1 MTATDKRPAPP
12 EEPQE
17 RERRALRIS
26 WVDLFL
32 WGIRIAAILVILFG
46 LIGSISSFVAG
57 EGLSAEGWRDL
68 VVSSLAQGAM
78 YGLLA
83 LGYSMVYGVLGFIN
97 FAHGEVFMSGTMVG
111 FIAANWLFEN
121 GVWNSNPFLS
131 MFLVLI
137 VAMITSTLV
146 AVIVERIAY
155 KPLRGSPRL
164 IPLITSIGMSFLL
177 QYTFAGLFGT
187 GFNTYPQPPEIIAG
201 SVQIFGIDIRS
212 TQLTVII
219 IAVLS
224 MIGLW
229 YFVTRTKAGRAMR
242 AVAEDKEIAGLMGI
256 NVDRTIV
263 LVFTVGGAMAG
274 VAAMMWSL
282 LFRSVNFF
290 SGFLPGV
297 KAFTAAVLGGI
308 GNIAGAMGGGVLLGL
323 FEGVGP
329 LLILGGLGIP
339 GASQLKDAV
348 AFVAL
353 VLVLIFRPSGLFGER
368 LGSEDRV

>member
-1 MTATDKRPAPP
+1 MTAVDERAAPP
-12 EEPQE
+12 EPPVE
-17 RERRALRIS
+17 RERRALRLS

-32 WGIRIAAILVILFG
+32 WGIRVAAIIVIVFG
-46 LIGSISSFVAG
+46 LIGSISKFAAG
-57 EGLSAEGWRDL
+57 EGLTLEGWRDL
-68 VVSSLAQGAM
+68 IVSSIAQGAM

-97 FAHGEVFMSGTMVG
+97 FAHGEVFMSGTLVG
-111 FIAANWLFEN
+111 FIAANWLFDN
-121 GVWNSNPFLS
+121 GVWEANPFLA

-137 VAMITSTLV
+137 SAMLTSTIV
-146 AVIVERIAY
+146 AVLVERIAY
-155 KPLRGSPRL
+155 RPLRGAPRL
-164 IPLITSIGMSFLL
+164 IPLITSIGMSFFL
-177 QYTFAGLFGT
+177 QYSFAGLFGV
-187 GFNTYPQPPEIIAG
+187 GFNTYPPPPDVISG
-201 SVQIFGIDIRS
+201 TVSLFGLQVRT

-219 IAVLS
+219 IAILS

-263 LVFTVGGAMAG
+263 TVFAVGGAMAG
-274 VAAMMWSL
+274 VAALMWSL

-290 SGFLPGV
+290 TGFIPGI

-308 GNIAGAMGGGVLLGL
+308 GNIVGAMGGGVLLGI

-329 LLILGGLGIP
+329 LLILDGLGIP
-339 GASQLKDAV
+339 GVSQLKDAV
-348 AFVAL
+348 AFIAL
-353 VLVLIFRPSGLFGER
+353 VLVLIFKPSGLFGER